1 MSHCA
6 VQNIL
11 LVTKNERQPFLS
23 SVPRS
28 TYRWLA
34 RPGMARWSTT
44 RQMEKW
50 YQDLSQSEITSGL
63 GDWTRLDGCDDMSPG
78 PWRAGDCSAQG
89 RGGGIPRRGQCEQS
103 YEKSEARSRG
113 RMQPSEGR
121 ERIAKGAIVHTPHFL
136 THSLRSREG
145 LWQGTGGSPWDV
157 RRTTCMKAPW
167 AVGMERR
174 AERATVAEDWKDSLG
189 ALDGERPPPF
199 WGHSWFWVIRE
210 SMGRQSPVWGRW
222 SFIWAL

>member
-11 LVTKNERQPFLS
+11 LVTKNETALPS

-34 RPGMARWSTT
+34 GQAWHAEYNKTDGKVVSRFITVRDHIGFGGLDKARWLWWH
-44 RQMEKW
+44 EPLVPEEW
-50 YQDLSQSEITSGL
+50 
-63 GDWTRLDGCDDMSPG
+63 
-78 PWRAGDCSAQG
+78 GDCSAQR
-89 RGGGIPRRGQCEQS
+89 RGGGIPRKGTVS
-103 YEKSEARSRG
+103 KAAKSEARSRG
-113 RMQPSEGR
+113 RMAQLR
-121 ERIAKGAIVHTPHFL
+121 AGAYSQGSHRTHRPHFL
-136 THSLRSREG
+136 THSPRASGRG
-145 LWQGTGGSPWDV
+145 SDRNGSPLEMSGGQPAW
-157 RRTTCMKAPW
+157 KHLG

-199 WGHSWFWVIRE
+199 WGHSWF
-210 SMGRQSPVWGRW
+210 QD
-222 SFIWAL
+222 